1 MALVRW
7 RPRRNV
13 PSLWDEMDRTF
24 SGLFPRTLTHGD
36 LYETDWMP
44 RVDISETE
52 SDFIVTA
59 DLPGVVKD
67 DVLVNFEDDTLVI
80 SGERKQEVTEQETN
94 YYRTERIYGRF
105 SRSFTFP
112 KGIEVDKISAKFDN
126 GVLKVSVPK
135 AAESK
140 PRKISIK

>member
-1 MALVRW
+1 MTKLVRYSPAMRRSPFGADLDRLFGELFVEGTDDTPSVW
-7 RPRRNV
+7 R
-13 PSLWDEMDRTF
+13 
-24 SGLFPRTLTHGD
+24 
-36 LYETDWMP
+36 P
-44 RVDISETE
+44 RVDIAETE
-52 SDFIVTA
+52 SDFILTA

-80 SGERKQEVTEQETN
+80 SGERKQEKTEEETN

-112 KGIEVDKISAKFDN
+112 KGIEVAKIGASFDN
-126 GVLKVSVPK
+126 GVLKVIVPK

-140 PRKISIK
+140 PRKITIK